1 MKTEHKEYILELL
14 LERLS
19 FFDEMSEQEWIDR
32 DDPNGQEMK
41 LLSEVITSF
50 SFSDSTKNFLTLY
63 GDYKMLDK
71 NFLQDVYDTLMK
83 NTQHKVR
90 DFTKYKNVYVNLEKG
105 YIKIGKRKLILER
118 DS

>member
-1 MKTEHKEYILELL
+1 
-14 LERLS
+14 
-19 FFDEMSEQEWIDR
+19 
-32 DDPNGQEMK
+32 
-41 LLSEVITSF
+41 
-50 SFSDSTKNFLTLY
+50 
-63 GDYKMLDK
+63 MLDK

-83 NTQHKVR
+83 NTQHNVR